1 MWPTNAAKLL
11 VCLRPRPET
20 DSLRNTYLFVIVV
33 VLLNTAGNTFLSV
46 GMKAGGDSMLTSLMH
61 PAVIAGIVLLIGW
74 TLARMHLLSLADL
87 SFVLPVTA
95 VGYVFNSLIGHFLL
109 GETVSA
115 MRWSGTALIATG
127 TVLTGLTLPSS
138 RNQ

>member
-1 MWPTNAAKLL
+1 M
-11 VCLRPRPET
+11 CLRPRPET
-20 DSLRNTYLFVIVV
+20 DSLRNTYLFVLVV

-46 GMKAGGDSMLTSLMH
+46 GMKAGGDSLLASLLQ

-95 VGYVFNSLIGHFLL
+95 VGYVFNALIGHFLL
-109 GETVSA
+109 GEAVSV
-115 MRWSGTALIATG
+115 MRWGGTALIVTG

-138 RNQ
+138 RKQ